1 MHRIQLTVM
10 SAGVAATAL
19 LASPAIARDGVSVG
33 SDGVTFEAADGNVE
47 LTLGGRLHLDAV
59 SFSDDGDKVTDAE
72 LRRARIELSGRVGK
86 IVKFRVDREFAHGG
100 GWRNLWVG
108 IEPAKNFEIRGGNV
122 VVPFSM
128 EELQSSNRSA
138 LMERSHVTALAP
150 GFSLGGMASYS
161 GKFFTAS
168 AGYFGDAIDSEDE
181 RGSQR
186 GKGFAGRVTAA
197 PLVSTHGFIHLAAA
211 IEHRDFDSG
220 DQLRLST
227 KPGSQLAPTLLS
239 TRLIAGPS
247 KLKNLGAEVA
257 LGRGP
262 FLLQGQY
269 LRSRIDRKDLLG
281 NLAFGAWYAQAS
293 FVVTGEDYDYS
304 RSTGTVAGVD
314 VRKKGNAVE
323 LAARISGIDLQ
334 DDNLRAGHGRT
345 YTVGAN
351 YYLNRNVRL
360 MVNYARSKA
369 HDVGAFN
376 EDRKINLV
384 AGRFQVAF

>member
-1 MHRIQLTVM
+1 M
-10 SAGVAATAL
+10 SVGVAATAV
-19 LASPAIARDGVSVG
+19 LATPAIAKDGVSIG

-47 LTLGGRLHLDAV
+47 LTLGGRLHLDAA
-59 SFSDDGDKVTDAE
+59 SFGDNGDKVSDAE
-72 LRRARIELSGRVGK
+72 LRRARIELSGRIGK
-86 IVKFRVDREFAHGG
+86 VVKFRVDREFAHGG

-108 IEPAKNFEIRGGNV
+108 IEPVRNFEVRGGNV

-168 AGYFGDAIDSEDE
+168 AGYFGNAIDSEDE
-181 RGSQR
+181 RGSER

-197 PLVSTHGFIHLAAA
+197 PLVSKQGFVHFAGA
-211 IEHRDFDSG
+211 IEQRDLDSG
-220 DQLRLST
+220 DELRLST
-227 KPGSQLAPTLLS
+227 KPGSQLAPSLLS
-239 TRLIAGPS
+239 TGLIAGPS
-247 KLKNLGAEVA
+247 KLKSFGAEA
-257 LGRGP
+257 AFSRGP
-262 FLLQGQY
+262 FLIQGQY
-269 LRSRIDRKDLLG
+269 LRSRIDRNRLG

-293 FVVTGEDYDYS
+293 FVVTGENYDYS

-334 DDNLRAGHGRT
+334 DDNLRAGRGRT

-351 YYLNRNVRL
+351 YYLNRNVRF
-360 MVNYARSKA
+360 MVNYARSRA
-369 HDVGAFN
+369 HDVGPLN
-376 EDRKINLV
+376 EDRRTSLV